1 MFNKRLITALVLG
14 GLMFL
19 LVAGGSAV
27 AAKGGGGGHHGGG
40 GTTTGCSTC
49 VLSVSP
55 NPVPLGS
62 TGITIS
68 GSGFAAGQTIYL
80 DLGWFPSTPVTPV
93 DGSFSLFYAHVYTGG
108 GNAFVNAL
116 SVSSTVL
123 ATAYYS
129 VCFTSTC

>member
-1 MFNKRLITALVLG
+1 MFNKRLITALVVA

-19 LVAGGSAV
+19 MVAGGSAL

-40 GTTTGCSTC
+40 TTTGTATMT
-49 VLSVSP
+49 VTP

-68 GSGFAAGQTIYL
+68 GSGFAANQTVYL
-80 DLGWFPSTPVTPV
+80 DLGWFPSTPVTI
-93 DGSFSLFYAHVYTGG
+93 DGNGSFSLFYSHVYTGG
-108 GNAFVNAL
+108 GNALVNAL
-116 SVSSTVL
+116 TAGSTVL